1 MIATVGGASL
11 LSIYLDNAATSWPK
25 CPQVIAA
32 MQEYL
37 CECGGSPGRAG
48 HGKSLTSSRMV
59 YDTRDQLTTLFNATS
74 TDRIAFAKNAT
85 EALNMIL
92 FGFLNPGDHVLTSGM
107 EHNAVMRPLRQLES
121 CGVKLS
127 SAACDG
133 QGRLDPDSVRRL
145 LTSKTRLILTNHAS
159 NVTGTI
165 QPIAEIGALA
175 REAGVRFAV
184 DAAQTAGICPLDMQA
199 ASIDFLAFTGHKSLG
214 GPQGTGGLALG
225 PDVDLR
231 PQIFGGTGSASES
244 EIQPDF
250 LPDKLESG
258 TLNAIGLAG
267 LGAALEDLTAFGI
280 DKVLSHE
287 QKLLRR
293 FRDGLRELT
302 QIEVY
307 GPADPVESVG
317 VLSLNVTG
325 IPCDEVGRRL
335 EQQFGILT
343 RTGLHCA
350 PAAHRSI
357 GTLDKGTVRFSVSRF
372 TTESDIEAA
381 LAALASIAND
391 NK

>member
-1 MIATVGGASL
+1 M
-11 LSIYLDNAATSWPK
+11 SIYLDNAATSWPK
-25 CPQVIAA
+25 CPHVIAA

-59 YDTRDQLTTLFNATS
+59 YDTRDQLSTLFNVAS
-74 TDRIAFAKNAT
+74 TDRVVFAKNAT

-92 FGFLNPGDHVLTSGM
+92 FGYLNPGDHVVTSGM

-121 CGVKLS
+121 CGVS
-127 SAACDG
+127 ISVAVCDG

-145 LTSKTRLILTNHAS
+145 LTPKTRLIVINHAS

-165 QPIAEIGALA
+165 QPITEIGALA
-175 REAGVRFAV
+175 KQAGVRFAV
-184 DAAQTAGICPLDMQA
+184 DAAQTAGVCPLDMQA

-231 PQIFGGTGSASES
+231 PLVFGGTGSASES
-244 EIQPDF
+244 ELQPDF

-267 LGAALEDLTAFGI
+267 LGAAMTDLTDFGI
-280 DKVLSHE
+280 DKVLPHE

-293 FRDGLRELT
+293 FRDGLLELPK
-302 QIEVY
+302 IVVY

-317 VLSLNVTG
+317 VLSLNITD
-325 IPCDEVGRRL
+325 IPCDEVGVRL
-335 EQQFGILT
+335 EQQFGIFT

-357 GTLDKGTVRFSVSRF
+357 GTLSKGTVRFSLSRF
-372 TTESDIEAA
+372 TTEAEIDAA
-381 LAALASIAND
+381 LAALASIARD
-391 NK
+391 VK

>member
-1 MIATVGGASL
+1 
-11 LSIYLDNAATSWPK
+11 
-25 CPQVIAA
+25 

-37 CECGGSPGRAG
+37 SKCGGSPGRAG

-59 YDTRDQLTTLFNATS
+59 YDTRDQLTTLFNAAS
-74 TDRIAFAKNAT
+74 TDRVIFAKNAT

-92 FGFLNPGDHVLTSGM
+92 FGFLNPGDHVVTSGM

-127 SAACDG
+127 VAACDG

-145 LTSKTRLILTNHAS
+145 LTPKTRLILTNHAS

-165 QPIAEIGALA
+165 QPIAAIGALA
-175 REAGVRFAV
+175 RETGVRFAV
-184 DAAQTAGICPLDMQA
+184 DAAQTAGVCPLDIQQSA
-199 ASIDFLAFTGHKSLG
+199 IDFLAFTGHKSLG

-225 PDVDLR
+225 QDVDLR
-231 PQIFGGTGSASES
+231 PLIFGGTGSASES
-244 EIQPDF
+244 ELQPDF

-267 LGAALEDLTAFGI
+267 LGAALADLTAFGV
-280 DKVLSHE
+280 DTVLPHE

-293 FRDGLRELT
+293 FRDGLRELA

-307 GPADPVESVG
+307 GPADPAESVG
-317 VLSLNVTG
+317 VLSLNVAG
-325 IPCDEVGRRL
+325 IPCDEVGSRL
-335 EQQFGILT
+335 EQQFGIFT

-357 GTLDKGTVRFSVSRF
+357 GTLEKGTVRFSASRF
-372 TTESDIEAA
+372 TTEADIDAA
-381 LAALASIAND
+381 LAALVNISCKD
-391 NK
+391 K

>member
-1 MIATVGGASL
+1 M
-11 LSIYLDNAATSWPK
+11 SIYLDNAATSWPK
-25 CPQVIAA
+25 SPQVIAA

-37 CECGGSPGRAG
+37 GECGGSPGRAG

-59 YDTRDQLTTLFNATS
+59 YDTRDQLATLFNAAS
-74 TDRIAFAKNAT
+74 TDRVVFAKNAT

-92 FGFLNPGDHVLTSGM
+92 FGFLNPGDHVVTSGM

-121 CGVKLS
+121 GGVNLS
-127 SAACDG
+127 IAACDG

-145 LTSKTRLILTNHAS
+145 LTPKTRLILINQAS
-159 NVTGTI
+159 NITGTI

-175 REAGVRFAV
+175 KEAGVRFAV
-184 DAAQTAGICPLDMQA
+184 DAAQTAGVCPLDMQA

-231 PQIFGGTGSASES
+231 PLVFGGTGSASES
-244 EIQPDF
+244 ELQPDF

-267 LGAALEDLTAFGI
+267 LGAALADLNAYGI
-280 DKVLSHE
+280 DKVLPHE
-287 QKLLRR
+287 QKLLHR
-293 FRDGLRELT
+293 FRDGLRELPA
-302 QIEVY
+302 IVVY

-317 VLSLNVTG
+317 VLSLNITG
-325 IPCDEVGRRL
+325 IPCDEVGVHL
-335 EQQFGILT
+335 EQQFAIFT

-357 GTLDKGTVRFSVSRF
+357 GTLSKGTVRFSVSRF
-372 TTESDIEAA
+372 TTEAEIDAA
-381 LAALASIAND
+381 LAALASIARGN
-391 NK
+391 N

>member
-1 MIATVGGASL
+1 MST
-11 LSIYLDNAATSWPK
+11 YLDNAATSWPK
-25 CPQVIAA
+25 SPQVIAA
-32 MQEYL
+32 MQQYL

-59 YDTRDQLTTLFNATS
+59 YDTRDQLATLFNAPS
-74 TDRIAFAKNAT
+74 TDRVVFAKNAT
-85 EALNMIL
+85 EALNVIL
-92 FGFLNPGDHVLTSGM
+92 FGSLNPGDHVVTSSM

-121 CGVKLS
+121 CGVNLS
-127 SAACDG
+127 VAACDA
-133 QGRLDPDSVRRL
+133 QGRLDRDAVRRL
-145 LTSKTRLILTNHAS
+145 LTPKTRLILINHAS

-165 QPIAEIGALA
+165 QPIAEIGSLA

-184 DAAQTAGICPLDMQA
+184 DAAQTAGVCPLDMQQNA
-199 ASIDFLAFTGHKSLG
+199 IDFLAFTGHKSLG

-231 PQIFGGTGSASES
+231 PLIFGGTGSASES
-244 EIQPDF
+244 ELQPEF

-267 LGAALEDLTAFGI
+267 LGAALADLNAFVVGN
-280 DKVLSHE
+280 VLQHE

-293 FRDGLRELT
+293 FREGLRELP
-302 QIEVY
+302 QILVY
-307 GPADPVESVG
+307 GPADPAESVG
-317 VLSLNVTG
+317 VLSLNVAG
-325 IPCDEVGRRL
+325 ISCDEVGVRL

-357 GTLDKGTVRFSVSRF
+357 GTLAKGTVRFSVSRF
-372 TTESDIEAA
+372 TTEAEIDAA
-381 LAALASIAND
+381 LAALAIIGRD
-391 NK
+391 EE

>member
-1 MIATVGGASL
+1 MST
-11 LSIYLDNAATSWPK
+11 YLDNAATSWPK
-25 CPQVIAA
+25 SPQVIAA
-32 MQEYL
+32 MQQYL

-59 YDTRDQLTTLFNATS
+59 YDTRDQLATLFNAPS
-74 TDRIAFAKNAT
+74 TDRVVFAKNAT
-85 EALNMIL
+85 EALNVIL
-92 FGFLNPGDHVLTSGM
+92 FGSLNPGDHVVTSSM

-121 CGVKLS
+121 CGVNLS
-127 SAACDG
+127 VAACDA
-133 QGRLDPDSVRRL
+133 QGRLDRDAVRRL
-145 LTSKTRLILTNHAS
+145 LTPKTRLILINHAS

-165 QPIAEIGALA
+165 QPIAEIGSLA

-184 DAAQTAGICPLDMQA
+184 DAAQTAGVCPLDMQQNA
-199 ASIDFLAFTGHKSLG
+199 IDFLAFTGHKSLG

-231 PQIFGGTGSASES
+231 PLIFGGTGSASES
-244 EIQPDF
+244 ELQPEF

-267 LGAALEDLTAFGI
+267 LGAALADLNAFVVGN
-280 DKVLSHE
+280 VLQHE

-293 FRDGLRELT
+293 FREGLRELP
-302 QIEVY
+302 QILVY
-307 GPADPVESVG
+307 GPADPAESVG
-317 VLSLNVTG
+317 VLSLNVAG
-325 IPCDEVGRRL
+325 ISCDEVGVRL

-357 GTLDKGTVRFSVSRF
+357 GTLAKGTVRFSVSRF
-372 TTESDIEAA
+372 TTEAEIDAA
-381 LAALASIAND
+381 LAALAIIRRD
-391 NK
+391 EE

>member
-1 MIATVGGASL
+1 MSL
-11 LSIYLDNAATSWPK
+11 YLDNAATSWPK
-25 CPQVIAA
+25 SPQVIAA

-59 YDTRDQLTTLFNATS
+59 YDTRDQLTTLFNAAS
-74 TDRIAFAKNAT
+74 TDRVVFAKNAT

-92 FGFLNPGDHVLTSGM
+92 FGFLNPEDHVVTSGM

-127 SAACDG
+127 IAVCDG

-145 LTSKTRLILTNHAS
+145 LTPKTRLILINHAS

-175 REAGVRFAV
+175 KEAGVRFAV
-184 DAAQTAGICPLDMQA
+184 DAAQTAGVCPLDMQA

-225 PDVDLR
+225 PNVDLR
-231 PQIFGGTGSASES
+231 PLVFGGTGSASES
-244 EIQPDF
+244 ELQPDF

-267 LGAALEDLTAFGI
+267 LGAAMTDLTDFGI
-280 DKVLSHE
+280 DKVLPHE

-293 FRDGLRELT
+293 FRDGLLELPK
-302 QIEVY
+302 IVVY

-317 VLSLNVTG
+317 VLSINITD
-325 IPCDEVGRRL
+325 IPCDEVGVRL
-335 EQQFGILT
+335 EQQFGIFT

-357 GTLDKGTVRFSVSRF
+357 GTLSKGTVRFSLSRF
-372 TTESDIEAA
+372 TTEAEIDAA
-381 LAALASIAND
+381 LAALASIARD
-391 NK
+391 VK